1 MKIGK
6 IMIGAFAGVLLM
18 SGCMTEEP
26 IKQRATE
33 ERIKLIGNSSFTIEL
48 LNAKTMINDEGLLT
62 VDASVL
68 LSRTGFFRWVFSGD
82 PKVTVWYHFS
92 WIDSQGNSPAP
103 VQREM
108 AALPGNI
115 LDFHG
120 VAPDEKYINYHLTIS
135 LKGPEAE
142 SEAEHKN
149 QNKKELK
156 ETYVKDGKV
165 KPAGRSQAKKVAD
178 PKAQKKA
185 AKPESKQVKEKAE
198 SAPTEKAAKPAPK
211 KAAKPEAKPAP
222 KKAAKPAAK
231 PVTEKVKAAPTEKVT
246 DKPAAKTDS
255 KQQKLTEPFN

>member
-33 ERIKLIGNSSFTIEL
+33 ERIKLIGNSSFTVEL

-68 LSRTGFFRWVFSGD
+68 LSRTGYFRWVFAGD

-149 QNKKELK
+149 ENQQELK
-156 ETYVKDGKV
+156 KTYVKDGKV
-165 KPAGRSQAKKVAD
+165 KPAGRSQAKITN
-178 PKAQKKA
+178 QKTQK
-185 AKPESKQVKEKAE
+185 
-198 SAPTEKAAKPAPK
+198 T
-211 KAAKPEAKPAP
+211 
-222 KKAAKPAAK
+222 AAKPAAK
-231 PVTEKVKAAPTEKVT
+231 TEAKPAAKKAAE
-246 DKPAAKTDS
+246 KPAAKTDS
-255 KQQKLTEPFN
+255 KPQKLTEPFN

>member
-18 SGCMTEEP
+18 TGCMTEEP

-33 ERIKLIGNSSFTIEL
+33 ERIKLIGNRSFTIEL

-68 LSRTGFFRWVFSGD
+68 LSRTGYFRWVFTGD
-82 PKVTVWYHFS
+82 PKVNVWYHFS
-92 WIDSQGNSPAP
+92 WIDSEGNSPTP

-108 AALPGNI
+108 VALPGNI

-135 LKGPEAE
+135 LNGPEAA

-149 QNKKELK
+149 KNQKELK

-165 KPAGRSQAKKVAD
+165 KPAGRSQAKISN
-178 PKAQKKA
+178 PKAEKKA
-185 AKPESKQVKEKAE
+185 AKPAS
-198 SAPTEKAAKPAPK
+198 EKAAKPASE
-211 KAAKPEAKPAP
+211 KAAKPASEKAAKPASE
-222 KKAAKPAAK
+222 KAAKPAA
-231 PVTEKVKAAPTEKVT
+231 EKAAKPASEKAA
-246 DKPAAKTDS
+246 KPAAEK
-255 KQQKLTEPFN
+255 EIGRAHV

>member
-6 IMIGAFAGVLLM
+6 IMIGAFASVLLM
-18 SGCMTEEP
+18 TGCMTEEP
-26 IKQRATE
+26 VKQRATE

-68 LSRTGFFRWVFSGD
+68 LSRTGYFRWVFTGD
-82 PKVTVWYHFS
+82 PKVTVWYHFT

-135 LKGPEAE
+135 LKGPEAS
-142 SEAEHKN
+142 SEAEHKKE
-149 QNKKELK
+149 NKQELK
-156 ETYVKDGKV
+156 KTYVKDGKV
-165 KPAGRSQAKKVAD
+165 KPAGRSQAKITNQ
-178 PKAQKKA
+178 KAQKKA
-185 AKPESKQVKEKAE
+185 
-198 SAPTEKAAKPAPK
+198 
-211 KAAKPEAKPAP
+211 EAKPAV
-222 KKAAKPAAK
+222 KAEAKPAVKAEAKPAVKAEAKPAAK
-231 PVTEKVKAAPTEKVT
+231 AEA
-246 DKPAAKTDS
+246 KPAAKTDS
-255 KQQKLTEPFN
+255 KPQKLTEPFN

>member
-18 SGCMTEEP
+18 TGCMTEEP

-33 ERIKLIGNSSFTIEL
+33 ERIKLIENSSFTIEL

-68 LSRTGFFRWVFSGD
+68 LSRTGFFRWLFAGD
-82 PKVTVWYHFS
+82 PKVTLWYHFT

-108 AALPGNI
+108 TALPGNI

-135 LKGPEAE
+135 LNGPEAS
-142 SEAEHKN
+142 SEAEHKKE
-149 QNKKELK
+149 NKQELK

-165 KPAGRSQAKKVAD
+165 KPAGRSQAKRIAG
-178 PKAQKKA
+178 PKTQ
-185 AKPESKQVKEKAE
+185 
-198 SAPTEKAAKPAPK
+198 EKAAKPAEKP
-211 KAAKPEAKPAP
+211 AAKKPEAKPAAKP
-222 KKAAKPAAK
+222 AEKPAAK
-231 PVTEKVKAAPTEKVT
+231 PATPNAP
-246 DKPAAKTDS
+246 

>member
-6 IMIGAFAGVLLM
+6 IMIGAFAGALLM
-18 SGCMTEEP
+18 TGCMTEEP

-33 ERIKLIGNSSFTIEL
+33 ERIKLIENSSFTIEL

-68 LSRTGFFRWVFSGD
+68 LSRTGFFRWLFTGD
-82 PKVTVWYHFS
+82 PKVTVWYHFT

-135 LKGPEAE
+135 LKGPEAS
-142 SEAEHKN
+142 SEAEHKKE
-149 QNKKELK
+149 NKQELK
-156 ETYVKDGKV
+156 KTYVKDGKV
-165 KPAGRSQAKKVAD
+165 KPAGRSQARKVAD
-178 PKAQKKA
+178 PKAQK
-185 AKPESKQVKEKAE
+185 
-198 SAPTEKAAKPAPK
+198 
-211 KAAKPEAKPAP
+211 EAKPAAKAEAKP
-222 KKAAKPAAK
+222 AAKPAAK
-231 PVTEKVKAAPTEKVT
+231 AEA
-246 DKPAAKTDS
+246 KPAAKTDS
-255 KQQKLTEPFN
+255 KPQKLTEPFN

>member
-6 IMIGAFAGVLLM
+6 IMIAAFAGVLLM
-18 SGCMTEEP
+18 TGCMTEEP

-33 ERIKLIGNSSFTIEL
+33 ERIKLIENSSFTIEL

-68 LSRTGFFRWVFSGD
+68 LSRTGYFRWVFTGD

-149 QNKKELK
+149 ENKQELK
-156 ETYVKDGKV
+156 KTYVKDGKV

-178 PKAQKKA
+178 PKAQKK
-185 AKPESKQVKEKAE
+185 
-198 SAPTEKAAKPAPK
+198 
-211 KAAKPEAKPAP
+211 PEAKP
-222 KKAAKPAAK
+222 AAKPAAK
-231 PVTEKVKAAPTEKVT
+231 SEVKPAVKTEAKPAA
-246 DKPAAKTDS
+246 KPAAKTDS
-255 KQQKLTEPFN
+255 KPQKLTEPFN

>member
-6 IMIGAFAGVLLM
+6 IMIAAFAGVLLM
-18 SGCMTEEP
+18 TGCMTEEP

-68 LSRTGFFRWVFSGD
+68 LSRTGFFRWVFAGD
-82 PKVTVWYHFS
+82 PQVTVWYHFT

-108 AALPGNI
+108 AVLPGNI

-135 LKGPEAE
+135 LKGPEAS

-149 QNKKELK
+149 EKKQELK
-156 ETYVKDGKV
+156 KTYVKDGKV

-178 PKAQKKA
+178 PKAQKKTE
-185 AKPESKQVKEKAE
+185 AKPTARPASKAE
-198 SAPTEKAAKPAPK
+198 AEPAAK
-211 KAAKPEAKPAP
+211 KAAE
-222 KKAAKPAAK
+222 KPAAK
-231 PVTEKVKAAPTEKVT
+231 PTAKPAVKAEARPAAKKAAE
-246 DKPAAKTDS
+246 KPAAKTDS
-255 KQQKLTEPFN
+255 KPQKLTEPFN